1 MVYDNGFPTA
11 ILHSLGISHVFR
23 PGGSRKKGDT
33 ARRCDLP
40 IRVLPRGVAL
50 YRRLSDVFHEPACTS
65 EVVGSAHPLL
75 LARGRKVFAD
85 SPWHGC
91 AWPVYSRSLTGFPP
105 GYMAPSWGAVS
116 SGHLGYPAALALRR
130 APRSTIQRSTG
141 ALSGA
146 AHAGVGTIASAYLS
160 TPLIRKGLWR

>member
-1 MVYDNGFPTA
+1 MVYDSGFPAAT
-11 ILHSLGISHVFR
+11 LRSLGISRV
-23 PGGSRKKGDT
+23 SRSVGLRKQKDT
-33 ARRCDLP
+33 ARRCGLP
-40 IRVLPRGVAL
+40 IRVLPRGGAL

-65 EVVGSAHPLL
+65 EVVGTAHPLL

-146 AHAGVGTIASAYLS
+146 ARARVGTIASATLS
-160 TPLIRKGLWR
+160 TPLVRKGLW